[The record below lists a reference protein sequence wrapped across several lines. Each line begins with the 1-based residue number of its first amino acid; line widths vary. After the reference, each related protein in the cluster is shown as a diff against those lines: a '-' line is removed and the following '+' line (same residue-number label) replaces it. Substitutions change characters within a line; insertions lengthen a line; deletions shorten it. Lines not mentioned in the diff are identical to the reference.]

1 MRYSVGYITSSCIHC
16 WLSKT
21 QTPLSPE
28 VPVSI
33 ESTEAWHF
41 VRHTKNF
48 VLVSGEIHGR
58 KHHHRHKRVVGGER
72 ITPGDF
78 PWLVS
83 LYFAGNHPF
92 QVKSGFKHLCGG
104 ILIHPQWVLS
114 AAHCFNAIAF
124 NHLNDTNYWTVVAGE
139 YDLRKNESY
148 EQFRAVEKIIRH
160 ENSTIRPMRYDA
172 ALLKLRKPVFISKYV
187 KPTHLYKK
195 ESFVVGET
203 CTVTGWGSNSTAG
216 KGSAI
221 PYQAN
226 IDIISDDACKAKLSV
241 LPNKGTRLFT
251 FYDAAFCAMGNSTD
265 ACNGDSGGPLQCCRN
280 GEWIVVG
287 IVSFGLRCGIFPGGY
302 ANVNYFYDW
311 IQDKINNQ

>member
-1 MRYSVGYITSSCIHC
+1 MFNFGSNFSSYPVPLVVWLTVITSLQEI
-16 WLSKT
+16 T
-21 QTPLSPE
+21 QATEDLQFLKNDSTQEIQSVNTE
-28 VPVSI
+28 VETIVSNT
-33 ESTEAWHF
+33 S
-41 VRHTKNF
+41 
-48 VLVSGEIHGR
+48 EIHGR

-148 EQFRAVEKIIRH
+148 EQIRAVEKIIRH
-160 ENSTIRPMRYDA
+160 ENST
-172 ALLKLRKPVFISKYV
+172 
-187 KPTHLYKK
+187 T
-195 ESFVVGET
+195 
-203 CTVTGWGSNSTAG
+203 G